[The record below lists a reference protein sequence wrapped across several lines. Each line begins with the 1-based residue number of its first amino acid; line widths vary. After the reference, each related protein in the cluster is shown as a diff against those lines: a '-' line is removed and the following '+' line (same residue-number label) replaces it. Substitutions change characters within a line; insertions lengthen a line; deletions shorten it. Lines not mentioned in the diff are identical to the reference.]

1 VTALQA
7 LIELVLVACFLTHGF
22 LPVGPFLMD
31 MVLAAEDLRQDQ
43 DLRQEEDRDQ
53 DQDQDQGLHQ
63 TGRLMVGTTI
73 VSHHGVSTPSCLV

>member
-7 LIELVLVACFLTHGF
+7 LIGLVLVACSLTHGF
-22 LPVGPFLMD
+22 LPVGPFLMG
-31 MVLAAEDLRQDQ
+31 MVLAVEDLRQDQ
-43 DLRQEEDRDQ
+43 DLRQEGDR
-53 DQDQDQGLHQ
+53 DQDQGLHQ